1 MDTVALGETLLW
13 AMRELI
19 TARLGDARLRLRLA
33 KLVAAFILYPNGSLP
48 ETFKDWG
55 SLKAAYRFF
64 SNRRV
69 QPRAVFDAHKDAT
82 LRRMEGRP
90 LVLVA
95 QDTTF
100 FNYTTHA
107 HTTGLGPIGANK
119 QKQQGFAMHSAMAI
133 DPDSGEPLG
142 LMGAI
147 LWSRQQP
154 RAKTAKKQRRS
165 SATPQEKESARWLKM
180 LERVTQGL
188 PAGTDVVAVSDRES
202 DTIEYLHAA
211 ATGGHKFLVRATHNR
226 KLVEGEEQRLWQA
239 AEAAEVLGVVI
250 ITVPRAD
257 DRPQRQTALALQV
270 ATVMLAPPAGKR
282 ALGPVRVTAILARE
296 VTCPQGQ
303 EPVHWLL
310 LTNLT
315 VTTAEDAAR
324 CLQWYTCRWRIER
337 FHFVLKS
344 GCRVEE
350 LQLAEAVRIQ
360 RALAVFSIVA
370 WRLLALTYAA
380 REHPNEPCT
389 RFLPDDEWRA
399 LACFVNNTP
408 EPPSTPPDL
417 HTAVRWIAKLGGFLG
432 RKRDGEP
439 GVKVIWRGLRLL
451 PGITRMW
458 CIMRRRE

>member
-1 MDTVALGETLLW
+1 MDTVALGETFLW
-13 AMRELI
+13 AMREFI
-19 TARLGDARLRLRLA
+19 TARLGDARLHQRLA
-33 KLVAAFILYPNGSLP
+33 KLVATFLLYPNGSLP
-48 ETFKDWG
+48 ETFREWG

-69 QPRAVFDAHKDAT
+69 QARAIFAAHTDAT
-82 LRRMEGRP
+82 LRRLEGRP
-90 LVLVA
+90 TVLVA

-100 FNYTTHA
+100 FNFTPHA

-119 QKQQGFAMHSAMAI
+119 QKQRGFAMHSAMAI

-142 LMGAI
+142 LMGAL
-147 LWSRQQP
+147 LWSRQEPQP
-154 RAKTAKKQRRS
+154 KMTKTKKKPPS
-165 SATPQEKESARWLKM
+165 SKSKTPREKESARWLKM

-188 PAGTDVVAVSDRES
+188 PAGTQVVAVSDRES

-211 ATGGHKFLVRATHNR
+211 VTGGHQFLVRATHNR
-226 KLVEGEEQRLWQA
+226 KLAEGEEERLWQA
-239 AEAAEVLGVVI
+239 ADAGDMLGVVI
-250 ITVPRAD
+250 VTVPRAD
-257 DRPQRQTALALQV
+257 DRPQRHAALALHV

-296 VTCPQGQ
+296 VMCPEGQ

-324 CLQWYTCRWRIER
+324 CLQWYTYRWRIER

-360 RALAVFSIVA
+360 RALAVFSVVA

-380 REHPNEPCT
+380 RKLPDEPCT
-389 RFLPDDEWRA
+389 RFLSDDEYAPWPA
-399 LACFVNNTP
+399 SCTT
-408 EPPSTPPDL
+408 PPS
-417 HTAVRWIAKLGGFLG
+417 HR
-432 RKRDGEP
+432 
-439 GVKVIWRGLRLL
+439 LRR
-451 PGITRMW
+451 PTCTRPSAGSPSSAASW
-458 CIMRRRE
+458 GASATVSQA